1 MIPIVVFSSGKVAE
15 QLKRV
20 MEDFF
25 TVSIISDRKIQL
37 FSSSELLI
45 VQRGKNDIY
54 VECDGVL
61 AVLDQ
66 CDANIENFSGF
77 AVIVDNINIKKSPF
91 IASVNE
97 KAQYITC
104 GMSGMDTINFSSI
117 DEREVSVSLMRE
129 IKDIYGNVIE
139 PFEVSISS
147 KSEISKYSN
156 FSLLCLVAL
165 LSLLGKNISGKQLVI
180 K

>member
-1 MIPIVVFSSGKVAE
+1 MIPIVVFSGGKVIE
-15 QLKRV
+15 QLKRA

-25 TVSIISDRKIQL
+25 TVSIISDRQIQL

-45 VQRGKNDIY
+45 VQSTKSDIY
-54 VECDGVL
+54 VECNGVL
-61 AVLDQ
+61 VILDQ
-66 CDANIENFSGF
+66 CDANIEKFSGF
-77 AVIVDNINIKKSPF
+77 AVIVDNIKKSPL

-104 GMSGMDTINFSSI
+104 GMSGRDTINFSSI
-117 DEREVSVSLMRE
+117 DEREVSVSLMRD
-129 IKDIYGNVIE
+129 IKDINGNIIE

-147 KSEISKYSN
+147 KSDISNYSN

-165 LSLLGKNISGKQLVI
+165 LSLLGKNISGKQLVL